1 MGRLHDRMAE
11 DLRLRNFSP
20 ATQRN
25 YLLYAR
31 RFAAF
36 FMRSPEELG
45 EAEIRQFLL
54 HQIEVK
60 HLSYQ
65 AYRQIYAALKFLYTV
80 TLKRSEC
87 LAMRE
92 KKEPDAWT
100 TTAPHHARGRP
111 GQPGSEQA
119 HARQRCAVIEKAAR
133 SGSL

>member
-1 MGRLHDRMAE
+1 MGRLRDQMAV

-45 EAEIRQFLL
+45 EAEVRQFLL

-60 HLSYQ
+60 GLSYA
-65 AYRQIYAALKFLYTV
+65 AYRQMYAALKFLYTV
-80 TLKRSEC
+80 TLATHPLFTLRSTDFWAQGIDFGVE
-87 LAMRE
+87 LRY
-92 KKEPDAWT
+92 
-100 TTAPHHARGRP
+100 
-111 GQPGSEQA
+111 
-119 HARQRCAVIEKAAR
+119 
-133 SGSL
+133 

>member
-20 ATQRN
+20 TTQRN
-25 YLLYAR
+25 YLFYAR

-60 HLSYQ
+60 HLSYP
-65 AYRQIYAALKFLYTV
+65 AYRQIK
-80 TLKRSEC
+80 
-87 LAMRE
+87 
-92 KKEPDAWT
+92 D
-100 TTAPHHARGRP
+100 PH
-111 GQPGSEQA
+111 
-119 HARQRCAVIEKAAR
+119 
-133 SGSL
+133 

>member
-1 MGRLHDRMAE
+1 MAV

-45 EAEIRQFLL
+45 EAGIRQFLL

-60 HLSYQ
+60 HLSYA

-80 TLKRSEC
+80 TLKRSWVVEHIPFPKQQHRP
-87 LAMRE
+87 LPVVLH
-92 KKEPDAWT
+92 PDELV
-100 TTAPHHARGRP
+100 R
-111 GQPGSEQA
+111 
-119 HARQRCAVIEKAAR
+119 
-133 SGSL
+133 L

>member
-11 DLRLRNFSP
+11 DLRLRKLSP

-25 YLLYAR
+25 YLFYAR

-60 HLSYQ
+60 HLSYP

-80 TLKRSEC
+80 TLKR
-87 LAMRE
+87 
-92 KKEPDAWT
+92 AW
-100 TTAPHHARGRP
+100 
-111 GQPGSEQA
+111 
-119 HARQRCAVIEKAAR
+119 R
-133 SGSL
+133 SNTFRFPNHSTGPCPWCCTPRSW